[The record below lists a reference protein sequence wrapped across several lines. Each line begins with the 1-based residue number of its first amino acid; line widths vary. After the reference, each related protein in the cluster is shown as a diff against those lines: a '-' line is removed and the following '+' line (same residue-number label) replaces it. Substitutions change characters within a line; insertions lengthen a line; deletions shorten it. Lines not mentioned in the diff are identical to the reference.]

1 MPSNE
6 RDFARLSGRINGE
19 KEAARFH
26 RVMEILKADAKEN
39 GISIKMALFLWER
52 AVCPDLTTESG
63 MREYVRVYRREM
75 SVLN

>member
-1 MPSNE
+1 MPNNE

-39 GISIKMALFLWER
+39 GISLEMALYLWER
-52 AVCPDLTTESG
+52 AECPDLTTESG
-63 MREYVRVYRREM
+63 MRQYVRVYRREM

>member
-19 KEAARFH
+19 KEAAKFH
-26 RVMEILKADAKEN
+26 RVMEILKQDAKEN
-39 GISIKMALFLWER
+39 GITLKLALYLWER
-52 AVCPDLTTESG
+52 AECPDLTTESG

-75 SVLN
+75 SVLD

>member
-19 KEAARFH
+19 KEAAKFH

-39 GISIKMALFLWER
+39 GISLEMALYLWER
-52 AVCPDLTTESG
+52 AECADLTTESG

>member
-39 GISIKMALFLWER
+39 GISIKMALYL
-52 AVCPDLTTESG
+52 
-63 MREYVRVYRREM
+63 
-75 SVLN
+75 

>member
-26 RVMEILKADAKEN
+26 RVMEILKQDAKEN
-39 GISIKMALFLWER
+39 GISLEMALFLWER
-52 AVCPDLTTESG
+52 AECPDLTTECGNMSG
-63 MREYVRVYRREM
+63 CTGGK
-75 SVLN
+75 